1 MHELGI
7 TQGIIDRARETAVA
21 NGARM
26 VTDLYLTMTP
36 AADFAFDSIEMY
48 FEMLSADEPMF
59 AGATLHFEHGRAG
72 AACLQCGDEFL
83 ADTPQP
89 ICTVCGSQEV
99 RFDPRAPMI
108 RLTDIGVDDAAGES
122 GEG

>member
-1 MHELGI
+1 VHELGI
-7 TQGIIDRARETAVA
+7 TQGIIDHAREAAQGT
-21 NGARM
+21 GAEK
-26 VTDLYLTMTP
+26 VTDLFVLVTP
-36 AADFAFDSIEMY
+36 AADFTLESIEMY

-59 AGATLHFEHGRAG
+59 AGATLHFEHGPAG

-89 ICTVCGSQEV
+89 ICPACGSQEV